1 MPTLEAIHSQNEKGI
16 DKFLSQFDSE
26 MEKVFTKVQ
35 AIASTALAGLSK
47 NDVLQYEFVW
57 REALK
62 EAGYYKLVNKLI
74 DDNFNSLHK
83 GTVQAFE
90 AGGLKAIFT
99 AEDAVSIQ
107 AMKSMRRN
115 FFMRLG
121 DDVGLAVKKSL
132 YGHVLADST
141 LVEMSASIATT
152 LKDSNLAKHA
162 TTYAR
167 TAAAEFQQETI
178 FMKASEFGDD
188 GDVWVYVGVSDK
200 KTRDFCQDVLD
211 KNKAMTKKEAL
222 KVRGDKHR
230 QFNCRHKL
238 FNVSRDYAESSG
250 YAV

>member
-16 DKFLSQFDSE
+16 DKFLTQFDGE

-83 GTVQAFE
+83 GTIQAFE

-167 TAAAEFQQETI
+167 TAVTEFQQETI
-178 FMKASEFGDD
+178 FMKASDD
-188 GDVWVYVGVSDK
+188 DAVWVYVGGITK
-200 KTRDFCQDVLD
+200 KTRDFCKKVV
-211 KNKAMTKKEAL
+211 NKHEAMTAKEGHKLA
-222 KVRGDKHR
+222 GDKR
-230 QFNCRHKL
+230 RRWNCTHQVMPISRIQAKRDGY
-238 FNVSRDYAESSG
+238 NV
-250 YAV
+250 